1 MSVGPLV
8 FVVARVGVF
17 CPGSW
22 LIGVYVEPLLLAL
35 SCSLPPLVAFNGAAV
50 TPSVVEAARYVGEG
64 VDGSLPLSSST
75 WKGGRRIDPEA
86 DSERE
91 EEAV

>member
-1 MSVGPLV
+1 MGPLV
-8 FVVARVGVF
+8 FDVARVGVF

-22 LIGVYVEPLLLAL
+22 LIGACVKPLLLAL
-35 SCSLPPLVAFNGAAV
+35 SCSLSSVVAFIGTAA
-50 TPSVVEAARYVGEG
+50 PGVVGAARYVGEDVG
-64 VDGSLPLSSST
+64 GSLPLSSST

-91 EEAV
+91 EGAVL

>member
-1 MSVGPLV
+1 M
-8 FVVARVGVF
+8 GVF

-22 LIGVYVEPLLLAL
+22 LIGVCVEPLLLAL
-35 SCSLPPLVAFNGAAV
+35 SCLLSLVVAFNGTAAA
-50 TPSVVEAARYVGEG
+50 PGVVGVARYVGEG
-64 VDGSLPLSSST
+64 VNGSLPLSSST

-91 EEAV
+91 EGAVL